1 MHFPAWEAPMP
12 GDTKEPQ
19 SYGSGSDWVTGKTG
33 QDVNDQKSEPAPEH
47 RQFYDERRESETS
60 HEHQGGKTSDVQL
73 AESDTPQGGGTGA
86 TGSSDPVTKVTS
98 NESGAKRDSF
108 FKKRDYE

>member
-1 MHFPAWEAPMP
+1 MP

-33 QDVNDQKSEPAPEH
+33 QEVNRQKSEPAPEH
-47 RQFYDERRESETS
+47 SDFYDERRESETS

-73 AESDTPQGGGTGA
+73 AESDTPQGGGA
-86 TGSSDPVTKVTS
+86 TSGTSAKDPVTKVTS